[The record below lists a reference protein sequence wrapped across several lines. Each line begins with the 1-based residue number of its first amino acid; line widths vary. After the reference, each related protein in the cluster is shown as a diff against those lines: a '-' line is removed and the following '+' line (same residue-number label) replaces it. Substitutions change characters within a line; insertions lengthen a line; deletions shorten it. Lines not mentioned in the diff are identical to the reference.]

1 MASPAPPLR
10 LTARHTAK
18 ELVLSG
24 WRELDVM
31 GGGKLRFLTVLNLVG
46 GYITVFMVKMQV
58 LFAAIEQLLSDM
70 KIYLPLVITK
80 LHKIL

>member
-1 MASPAPPLR
+1 MS
-10 LTARHTAK
+10 
-18 ELVLSG
+18 
-24 WRELDVM
+24 W
-31 GGGKLRFLTVLNLVG
+31 GGELRFLTVLNLVG